1 MKVSAMNKIIFA
13 GCAART
19 ETQGANSAPY
29 SLIFCIISI
38 LVLMSGASPAA
49 ESTPLRPGEK
59 LQYKVYWTTIEAA
72 DVTLQIL
79 PMEKLNGTPVYHFVM
94 TAATSPLVENIYPV
108 HDRIDS
114 YADAAMSHAL
124 LYKERKETRKIKDVS
139 ITFDWQT
146 QKVIYSKKGK
156 KRAPKPLL
164 PGAFDPLSVFYFF
177 RTHELKEN
185 MEISRPVSDGKVC
198 VIGKARVRS
207 RQKVQA
213 AGREYDT
220 YLVEPEL
227 GQLGG
232 VFEKN
237 PDAKLQ
243 IWVTADKRR
252 LPVMIKSE
260 VAVGS
265 FTAELVG
272 IE

>member
-1 MKVSAMNKIIFA
+1 MRSMQRHLIWTIFVVSLLLLMGEA
-13 GCAART
+13 
-19 ETQGANSAPY
+19 
-29 SLIFCIISI
+29 SI
-38 LVLMSGASPAA
+38 AIAS
-49 ESTPLRPGEK
+49 ENTPLRPGEK
-59 LQYKVYWTTIEAA
+59 LQYKVYWAMIEAA
-72 DVTLQIL
+72 DVTLEIL
-79 PMEKLNGTPVYHFVM
+79 PMEKLSGTPALHFAM

-124 LYKERKETRKIKDVS
+124 QYKEKKQTRKIKDVE
-139 ITFDWQT
+139 IAFDWQKQT
-146 QKVIYSKKGK
+146 VIYSKKGK
-156 KRAPKPLL
+156 KKAPVTLM
-164 PGAFDPLSVFYFF
+164 PGAFDPLSIFYYF

-198 VIGKARVRS
+198 VIGKAHVRS
-207 RQKVQA
+207 RQKVQV

-227 GQLGG
+227 GKLGG

-237 PDAKLQ
+237 PNAKLQ
-243 IWVTADKRR
+243 IWVTTDKQR

-272 IE
+272 IEYR

>member
-1 MKVSAMNKIIFA
+1 MRSMQRHLIWTIFVVSLLLLMGEA
-13 GCAART
+13 
-19 ETQGANSAPY
+19 
-29 SLIFCIISI
+29 SI
-38 LVLMSGASPAA
+38 AIAS
-49 ESTPLRPGEK
+49 ENTPLRPGEK
-59 LQYKVYWTTIEAA
+59 LQYKVYWAMIEAA
-72 DVTLQIL
+72 DVTLEIL
-79 PMEKLNGTPVYHFVM
+79 PMEKLSGTPALHFAM

-114 YADAAMSHAL
+114 YADAAMNHAL
-124 LYKERKETRKIKDVS
+124 QYKEKKQTRKIKDVE
-139 ITFDWQT
+139 IAFDWQKQT
-146 QKVIYSKKGK
+146 VIYSKKGK
-156 KRAPKPLL
+156 KKAPVTLM
-164 PGAFDPLSVFYFF
+164 PGAFDPLSIFYFF

-198 VIGKARVRS
+198 VIGKAHVRS
-207 RQKVQA
+207 RQKVQV

-227 GQLGG
+227 GKLGG

-237 PDAKLQ
+237 PNAKLQ
-243 IWVTADKRR
+243 IWVTADKQR

-272 IE
+272 IEYR

>member
-1 MKVSAMNKIIFA
+1 MNYMRRMFLRAVFA
-13 GCAART
+13 V
-19 ETQGANSAPY
+19 
-29 SLIFCIISI
+29 CI
-38 LVLMSGASPAA
+38 LLLMGGSSKAS
-49 ESTPLRPGEK
+49 ENTPLRPGEK
-59 LQYKVYWTTIEAA
+59 LQYKVYWAMIEAA
-72 DVTLQIL
+72 DVTLEIL
-79 PMEKLNGTPVYHFVM
+79 PMEKLSGAPAFHFAM

-114 YADAAMSHAL
+114 SADAAMSHAL
-124 LYKERKETRKIKDVS
+124 QYKEKKQTRKIKDVD
-139 ITFDWQT
+139 ITFDWQKQT
-146 QKVIYSKKGK
+146 GIYSKKGK
-156 KRAPKPLL
+156 KKAPVTLM
-164 PGAFDPLSVFYFF
+164 PGAFDPLSIFYFF
-177 RTHELKEN
+177 RIQELKEN

-207 RQKVQA
+207 RQKVQV

-227 GQLGG
+227 GKLGG

-237 PDAKLQ
+237 PNAKLQ
-243 IWVTADKRR
+243 IWVTADKQR

-272 IE
+272 IEYR